1 MKNIRNKIGD
11 ILREGLLENRFEE
24 FEFYVFEKSFSYAPL
39 FDIPEETKNRVL
51 GKLEELRLEK
61 INMKNKFENIN
72 NANYFGEVLDSFI
85 KYYNVD
91 SRFMISNYNFKYDEL
106 KNIITNKVNITTLDE
121 KPFAKFLKNIKAS
134 FEDSSKLISKTYKL
148 FCIEPVYKES
158 MARFK
163 PGESFLVKE
172 KSMKKGFNEL
182 MLLADKSKE
191 LKINT
196 DCKKSENELEEFIH
210 KFEKEYHHE

>member
-11 ILREGLLENRFEE
+11 ILREGLEENRFEE

-72 NANYFGEVLDSFI
+72 NANYFGEVLESFI
-85 KYYNVD
+85 KYYNMD
-91 SRFMISNYNFKYDEL
+91 SKTIISNYNFKYDDL
-106 KNIITNKVNITTLDE
+106 KYIISNKINITTLDE
-121 KPFAKFLKNIKAS
+121 KPFAIFLKNIKAS
-134 FEDSSKLISKTYKL
+134 FEDSINLISKTYKL

-158 MARFK
+158 MARYK
-163 PGESFLVKE
+163 PGEAFLVKE
-172 KSMKKGFNEL
+172 KSMRKGFNEL

-191 LKINT
+191 LKINSE
-196 DCKKSENELEEFIH
+196 CRKSESELEEFIH
-210 KFEKEYHHE
+210 KFRKEYQYE